1 MSSVSILLVD
11 DYAPWRH
18 YITSRLQK
26 QPELQIVGEVSDG
39 LEAIEQTAKLQ
50 PDLILLDIGLPNV
63 SGIEV
68 VRRIRELAPK
78 SKVLIVSQYPFADV
92 VEEALSLGAWGYID
106 KSDAG
111 SELLPAVEAII
122 QGKKFVSSRLRGFG

>member
-1 MSSVSILLVD
+1 M
-11 DYAPWRH
+11 
-18 YITSRLQK
+18 IT
-26 QPELQIVGEVSDG
+26 
-39 LEAIEQTAKLQ
+39 
-50 PDLILLDIGLPNV
+50 PNV

-92 VEEALSLGAWGYID
+92 VEEAFSLGAWGYID